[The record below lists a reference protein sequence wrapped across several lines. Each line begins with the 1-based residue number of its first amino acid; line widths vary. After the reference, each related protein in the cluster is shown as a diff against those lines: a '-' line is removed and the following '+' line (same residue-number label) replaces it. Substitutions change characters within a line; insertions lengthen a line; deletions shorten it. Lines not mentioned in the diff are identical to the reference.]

1 MHLINEY
8 PLQYY
13 IYDQNSF
20 IADVGGY
27 LGLLLGQSIYG
38 IYEVLSAVFHKT
50 ATYLKPKMNK
60 MAQVT

>member
-38 IYEVLSAVFHKT
+38 IYEVLFAVFHKT